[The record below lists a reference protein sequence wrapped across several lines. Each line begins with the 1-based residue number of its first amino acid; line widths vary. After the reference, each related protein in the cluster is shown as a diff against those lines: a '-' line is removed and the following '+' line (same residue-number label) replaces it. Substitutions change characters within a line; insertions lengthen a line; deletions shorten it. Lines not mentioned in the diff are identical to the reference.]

1 MIQLVVVANNR
12 PDTLKHTVAAL
23 AEHLPDLYTKG
34 FVCNDTDQRG
44 MAANI
49 QTAWTRA
56 LDIPGWHYLAHWED
70 DMKLLRL
77 PPLQQI
83 VNTLYNNPQVA
94 NIILKRQPWNYIE
107 TATGC
112 VHEAI
117 RQSADTHIQHD
128 LWGEHDY
135 IFSLN
140 PCLIPRRIVERG
152 WPAGNEA
159 EMTAKL
165 KADGYTFG
173 VWGHPHDEPWIE
185 HIGYERGPGWRL

>member
-12 PDTLKHTVAAL
+12 PDTLKHTTISL
-23 AEHLPDLYTKG
+23 AEHLPDLYANG

-56 LDIPGWHYLAHWED
+56 LEKPWDYLCHWED
-70 DMKLLRL
+70 DMKLLRP
-77 PPLQQI
+77 PPLQEI
-83 VNTLYNNPQVA
+83 TEVLDANPLLA
-94 NIILKRQPWNYIE
+94 NMILKRQPWNALE
-107 TATGC
+107 QDLGC

-117 RQSADTHIQHD
+117 RVSSVHIQHE
-128 LWGEHDY
+128 LYGEHDH

-152 WPAGNEA
+152 WPLGNEA
-159 EMTAKL
+159 EMSAKL
-165 KADGYTFG
+165 KADGFTFG
-173 VWGHPHDEPWIE
+173 VWGRPYDEPWIE
-185 HIGYERGPGWRL
+185 HIGYERGPGWKL